1 MSRTIIE
8 IIKEV
13 AMRRLLVLSAILG
26 SFIWVNF
33 ASAKTTIRLGVVT
46 IPGSAQNICAD
57 KFKELL
63 ESKSDDY
70 EVKIYHSASL
80 GSETEILQQIQMNT
94 VQMGII
100 TDGPFD
106 VFVPEVRVINYPFLF
121 GSYQQVDEVLDGP
134 AGQELLKRLEKVG
147 LKGLAFSENGF
158 RNLTN
163 NKRPVHTVEDVSGLK
178 IRVMESVLHKE
189 LWRMLGANPT
199 PMGWPIY
206 TELQQGTIDGQE
218 NPLSVIWTYKLYE
231 VQKYLTLT
239 GHVYSAHIDVANLKW
254 FEGLPAKD
262 QDLIR
267 QCMVEAAKY
276 QRSWNRDNEAGFLS
290 NLKEAGMQVDEHPDL
305 SSFRAKVA
313 NIQKLDIY
321 QGAET
326 QQLLQEFLK
335 AVGQ

>member
-1 MSRTIIE
+1 
-8 IIKEV
+8 
-13 AMRRLLVLSAILG
+13 MRRLMVLMVI
-26 SFIWVNF
+26 F
-33 ASAKTTIRLGVVT
+33 ASFVLVNLAAAKTIIRLGVVT

-63 ESKSDDY
+63 ESRSDEY

-80 GSETEILQQIQMNT
+80 GTETEILQQIQMNT

-121 GSYQQVDEVLDGP
+121 GSYNQVDEVLDGP
-134 AGQELLKRLEKVG
+134 PGQELLARLEKAG
-147 LKGLAFSENGF
+147 FKGLAFSENGF

-163 NKRPVHTVEDVSGLK
+163 NKRPVHTVDDVAGLK

-218 NPLSVIWTYKLYE
+218 NPLSVIWTYKLFE
-231 VQKYLTLT
+231 VQKYLSLT

-254 FEGLPAKD
+254 FDGLPEKD
-262 QDLIR
+262 QELIR
-267 QCMVEAAKY
+267 QCMFEAAKY
-276 QRSWNRDNEAGFLS
+276 QRAWNRDNEATFLK

-305 SSFRAKVA
+305 ASFRAKVKDIR
-313 NIQKLDIY
+313 NLDIY

-326 QQLLQEFLK
+326 QKLLGEYLQ